1 LKFIIKLNNAFNSS
15 LAILAALDSNLIAN
29 LGLREYSFCMPM
41 VLGSTI
47 AFAAF
52 ALVAVVMCHTFDWT
66 GLILLCS
73 FLRFRVWV
81 WFH

>member
-1 LKFIIKLNNAFNSS
+1 
-15 LAILAALDSNLIAN
+15 
-29 LGLREYSFCMPM
+29 MPM
-41 VLGSTI
+41 VLGLAL

-52 ALVAVVMCHTFDWT
+52 ALVAVVMCHTFDGT